1 MIITR
6 FNTTDTEEILHLF
19 YDTVHTIN
27 AKDYS
32 KEQLD
37 AWVHSA
43 DLDSKIESWSES
55 LSKNSTFVAK
65 INDKIVGFGDLT
77 HDGMLDRLYVHK
89 NYQRKGIASALL
101 QKLES
106 EALTL
111 HKQEILTYASITAK
125 PFFEIHGYSLISTNH
140 VERKG
145 ITLTNFLMKK
155 ICSLPT

>member
-1 MIITR
+1 MNITQ
-6 FNTTDTEEILHLF
+6 FNKKDTEEIVHLF

-43 DLDSKIESWSES
+43 DLDSKIESWSKS
-55 LSKNSTFVAK
+55 LNENVTYVAK
-65 INDKIVGFGDLT
+65 INNKIVGFGDLT
-77 HDGMLDRLYVHK
+77 NDGVLDRLYVHK

-101 QKLES
+101 QKLEL
-106 EALTL
+106 EALKL
-111 HKQEILTYASITAK
+111 HKQGILTYASVTAK
-125 PFFEIHGYSLISTNH
+125 PFFESHGYTLISTNH

-145 ITLTNFLMKK
+145 ITLTNFVMKK
-155 ICSLPT
+155 N